1 MRQTIQK
8 IRDSGDDIL
17 AAAHLLVGM
26 VRMAERDEG
35 VRSNGAD
42 LELKIEL
49 TSGETE
55 TWTITIGRKTSN
67 H

>member
-1 MRQTIQK
+1 MRQTEQRIK
-8 IRDSGDDIL
+8 SSGNDIM

-55 TWTITIGRKTSN
+55 TWTITIGRKAPS